1 MAGKR
6 QKKRRW
12 PGTLMAL
19 LAACLLM
26 TTGNSQSAAVHSPLT
41 QGPRYLPDGA
51 YPPRAAGPVTDA
63 GSDTAEAP
71 APAEDA
77 PGTEEA
83 APAPWY
89 GPVPESA
96 AVEDTYFSDAV
107 FLGDSRTD
115 GFRLYSGLD
124 QGTYLC
130 ATGASV
136 ESVFTKAVD
145 TPLGKLPLLDAL
157 AETACGKIYVM
168 LGVNELGW
176 PGTELFRA
184 QAEELILRIRADHP
198 EAVIMLQAIL
208 PVSARQDAKGSYVNN
223 QRVRDYNGVLQDLA
237 QELEVF
243 YVAVDE
249 PLTGEDG
256 CLPADLNYDGV
267 HLNPAGCAIWLDYLR
282 THAVLAA
289 AEDGA

>member
-1 MAGKR
+1 
-6 QKKRRW
+6 
-12 PGTLMAL
+12 MAL

-26 TTGNSQSAAVHSPLT
+26 TTGNSQGAAVNSPLT
-41 QGPRYLPDGA
+41 QGPGILP
-51 YPPRAAGPVTDA
+51 PEDA
-63 GSDTAEAP
+63 SQEILPEETAPGGEIPQEAEP
-71 APAEDA
+71 APEPD
-77 PGTEEA
+77 PE
-83 APAPWY
+83 PWY

-96 AVEDTYFSDAV
+96 AVEDTYFADAV

-115 GFRLYSGLD
+115 GFRLYSGLKA
-124 QGTYLC
+124 GTYLC

-136 ESVFTKAVD
+136 ESVFTKKVD

-157 AETACGKIYVM
+157 AETECGKIYVM

-176 PGTELFRA
+176 PGTELFRE
-184 QAEELILRIRADHP
+184 QAEEVILRIRADHP

-223 QRVRDYNGVLQDLA
+223 QRVQDYNEVLRELA
-237 QELEVF
+237 REQEVF

-256 CLPADLNYDGV
+256 CLPADLNFDGV
-267 HLNPAGCAIWLDYLR
+267 HLNPDGCAIWLDYLR

-289 AEDGA
+289 SAEP